1 MVAKTRALPSAK
13 LSSTRILE
21 ECTASPNSEWLCGCA
36 ARAQNQV
43 SCFNTTQ
50 MDDAATTRFH
60 AALPYALLPISPS
73 LSALHSV
80 RVRSSSN
87 SCQQCGCALHRG
99 ESSVRTVR
107 SPNSRAIQT
116 TCLICGWVRKVPLA
130 RGNAALFPRTRKA
143 GAKSRVESTV
153 HEAIVDV
160 PEKKPAVQNV
170 ERHFVVPAKLPGTQQ
185 PSFNTFIPPKPR
197 PKKKG
202 GLQSMLERNK
212 ERDKERESREKKSG
226 NGLGGGLAMF
236 LNNL

>member
-1 MVAKTRALPSAK
+1 
-13 LSSTRILE
+13 
-21 ECTASPNSEWLCGCA
+21 
-36 ARAQNQV
+36 
-43 SCFNTTQ
+43 
-50 MDDAATTRFH
+50 
-60 AALPYALLPISPS
+60 
-73 LSALHSV
+73 
-80 RVRSSSN
+80 
-87 SCQQCGCALHRG
+87 
-99 ESSVRTVR
+99 
-107 SPNSRAIQT
+107 
-116 TCLICGWVRKVPLA
+116 VPLA

-153 HEAIVDV
+153 NEAVVDV

-170 ERHFVVPAKLPGTQQ
+170 ERHSAVPAKLPGTQQ
-185 PSFNTFIPPKPR
+185 PSSNTFTPPKPR